1 MRNKTSA
8 APTMKDVAAEAG
20 VALGTVSKV
29 FNDLPV
35 RPESRRKVLDA
46 ARKLGYSVNSYAR
59 GFKTNKT
66 RTVALI
72 WPTLR
77 NPFFAYLSD
86 AMIGVLM
93 RREYR
98 AIVTITNYDKQAEQ
112 RCLNM
117 VRQNKVDGII
127 ALTYNPD
134 LEVDPAIP
142 FVSIDRHFRAEVPC
156 VSSDNFGG
164 GQLAAR
170 KLLQL
175 GCRKLLFLR
184 LGTDVA
190 SEADKRRAGFEAVCR
205 EGGVPFDALSVQNE
219 EGFAPFDAFL
229 DAHTHDGVFDYD
241 GVFCNTDRLCYEIE
255 KRLRARGVRVPDD
268 VQMIGF
274 DGIYRFDSEDL
285 HCSTI
290 VQPVEQIART
300 AVDLL
305 LNNDRASL
313 PALVCLP
320 VSYRPGGT
328 TKDSGC
334 FGR

>member
-1 MRNKTSA
+1 
-8 APTMKDVAAEAG
+8 
-20 VALGTVSKV
+20 
-29 FNDLPV
+29 
-35 RPESRRKVLDA
+35 
-46 ARKLGYSVNSYAR
+46 
-59 GFKTNKT
+59 
-66 RTVALI
+66 
-72 WPTLR
+72 
-77 NPFFAYLSD
+77 
-86 AMIGVLM
+86 MIGVLM

-112 RCLNM
+112 RCLNMVRQNKVDGIIALTYNCLNM

-205 EGGVPFDALSVQNE
+205 EGGGYLPGRGRALRIPLGAE
-219 EGFAPFDAFL
+219 RGGLRPL
-229 DAHTHDGVFDYD
+229 R
-241 GVFCNTDRLCYEIE
+241 RL
-255 KRLRARGVRVPDD
+255 
-268 VQMIGF
+268 
-274 DGIYRFDSEDL
+274 
-285 HCSTI
+285 
-290 VQPVEQIART
+290 
-300 AVDLL
+300 
-305 LNNDRASL
+305 
-313 PALVCLP
+313 
-320 VSYRPGGT
+320 
-328 TKDSGC
+328 
-334 FGR
+334 FGRAHARRRL